1 MCAFHQFVL
10 TASRNFIDF
19 DGKFQTLI
27 FSEYY
32 KKKAINIQIFTFYS
46 LIIE

>member
-1 MCAFHQFVL
+1 MHTFHQYVL
-10 TASRNFIDF
+10 THQKNFIDF

-32 KKKAINIQIFTFYS
+32 KKKTFKLQIFTFYG